1 MHMGAVAARLSIIAL
16 SVIAVTSACTVSPR
30 LAASDHP
37 VPRAP
42 AVTANPA
49 GGVYAALGDSY
60 TSSPLLPTQSMSPLG
75 CLRSAKSYPVL
86 VAKALHPRG
95 FADVSCYG
103 ASTADLTRPERTVL
117 GTNPPQL
124 NAVRKADSLV
134 TVQIGGNDV
143 GFDRII
149 VTCGLLSLTDPF
161 GAPCKA
167 HYTSG
172 GTDRLARA
180 VSRTAPKVAA
190 ALRRVR
196 RRAPHARIMVV
207 GYPDVLPVH
216 GTGCWPQV
224 PVARGDLAYLNGLE
238 HKLNRMLARQAAASG
253 DSYVNTYAGSIG
265 HDACQRPG
273 VSWVEGLIPTSLA
286 IPFHP
291 NALGARA
298 MARRVVAALRQRRR
312 R

>member
-1 MHMGAVAARLSIIAL
+1 LLV
-16 SVIAVTSACTVSPR
+16 AVTSACTVAPR
-30 LAASDHP
+30 LAAADQR
-37 VPRAP
+37 VGATP
-42 AVTANPA
+42 AITANPA
-49 GGVYAALGDSY
+49 SGVYVALGDSF
-60 TSSPLLPTQSMSPLG
+60 TAAPLLPPLSKSRLT
-75 CLRSAKSYPVL
+75 CLRSARSYPVL
-86 VAKALHPRG
+86 VAKALHPAA

-103 ASTADLTRPERTVL
+103 ASTADLARPERTVL

-124 NAVRKADSLV
+124 TAVRAADSLV

-143 GFDRII
+143 GFDRIV

-190 ALRRVR
+190 ALRKVR
-196 RRAPHARIMVV
+196 RRAPHARIMVI
-207 GYPDVLPVH
+207 GYPDILPVS
-216 GTGCWPQV
+216 GNGCWPLV
-224 PVARGDLAYLNGLE
+224 PVARGDLGYLNGVE
-238 HKLNRMLARQAAASG
+238 NKLNKMLAAEAAASG
-253 DSYVNTYAGSIG
+253 DSYVNTYADSIG

-298 MARRVVAALRQRRR
+298 MARRVLAALRRLRRGSAFAGK
-312 R
+312 

>member
-1 MHMGAVAARLSIIAL
+1 VGA
-16 SVIAVTSACTVSPR
+16 TSAITV
-30 LAASDHP
+30 
-37 VPRAP
+37 
-42 AVTANPA
+42 NPA
-49 GGVYAALGDSY
+49 SGVYVALGDSF
-60 TSSPLLPTQSMSPLG
+60 TAAPLLPPLSRSRLT
-75 CLRSAKSYPVL
+75 CLRSARSYPVL
-86 VAKALHPRG
+86 VEKALHPRG

-103 ASTADLTRPERTVL
+103 ASTPDMTRAEQTVL

-124 NAVRKADSLV
+124 KAVRPADSLV

-172 GTDRLARA
+172 GTDRLAQA
-180 VSRTAPKVAA
+180 VRRTAPKIASV
-190 ALRRVR
+190 LRKVR
-196 RRAPHARIMVV
+196 RHAPHARIMVL
-207 GYPDVLPVH
+207 GYPDILPVH
-216 GTGCWPQV
+216 GEGCWPLV
-224 PVARGDLAYLNGLE
+224 PVARGDLAYLNGVE
-238 HKLNRMLARQAAASG
+238 VKLNKMLAAQAAARG
-253 DSYVNTYAGSIG
+253 DSFVNTYADSIG
-265 HDACQRPG
+265 HDACQERG

-298 MARRVVAALRQRRR
+298 MARRVIAVLRRR
-312 R
+312 